1 MRCRILISAIVAA
14 CCMAS
19 EPTRAQ
25 AVESFEIGAQF
36 TAMRLSGID
45 TTDAGIGARASWN
58 VNDTLTLE
66 AVSDFFPTGKDNVV
80 RGGRKLD
87 ALFGL
92 KEGWRVTRGGA
103 FVKARAGIARVGEG
117 RGVGVCI
124 LIFPP
129 PEACYAG
136 ETRLAFDLGGVF
148 EIYASRRTT
157 VRIDV
162 GDLATRLTS
171 SSSRFGRRGD
181 FAHDFQVGAGVGVRF

>member
-1 MRCRILISAIVAA
+1 
-14 CCMAS
+14 MAS

-25 AVESFEIGAQF
+25 SVERFEFGAQF

-45 TTDAGIGARASWN
+45 ATDAGIGARVSWN
-58 VNDTLTLE
+58 VSDALTLE
-66 AVSDFFPTGKDNVV
+66 AVSDFFPTGRDNVV

-92 KEGWRVTRGGA
+92 KEGWRGARAGA
-103 FVKARAGIARVGEG
+103 FVKTRAGIARLSEG
-117 RGVGVCI
+117 RAAFGVCV

-129 PEACYAG
+129 PQSCYAG
-136 ETRLAFDLGGVF
+136 ETRLAFDLGGVL
-148 EIYASRRTT
+148 EIYPSRRST
-157 VRIDV
+157 VRLDV

-171 SSSRFGRRGD
+171 SSSGFGRRGD